1 MKRILKRIFAALAL
15 AALILTL
22 CACAPQAEGE
32 GSPSPSPVQSAP
44 ASEPSPPAQESEAP
58 APADFPEIIL
68 DEDSLNAAVPDF
80 LDGEQQLLYRRALCV
95 YSHLFGGDNAEVC
108 RWEEGDPYPS
118 GDAVEH
124 NGLPYT
130 KATGRYAAWEDF
142 DAMVHSVFTDDFWT
156 RRNAI
161 QRGELFLNIDGALH
175 FVWASR
181 GMYYY
186 TGNVP
191 DTFELV
197 SRSEDEIVFTLT
209 GHYSFPWPKEGESP
223 EDRDRRL
230 EQGWEY
236 TIDFPMKLVRTEAG
250 WRFDQFHGAC
260 ADQEGP
266 PQTPSD
272 TWETNVYFD
281 RALTNFDFAQD
292 HSLGRYIILTLQ
304 VPAGWTQSDNDFQD
318 EDGGIAMKLHYL
330 TQVDPGYVLDEGVRE
345 KLFPNSGLNPEIA
358 DWPAQAHTT
367 PQGYECVLFTG
378 LFGSQSGMYGCVRG
392 DGEHILFFSAFAAE
406 EQTLWDAVDS
416 MQFFF

>member
-22 CACAPQAEGE
+22 CACAPQAAGE
-32 GSPSPSPVQSAP
+32 PSPSPVQSAP
-44 ASEPSPPAQESEAP
+44 ASEPSPPAQESEPP

-68 DEDSLNAAVPDF
+68 DENSRNAAVPDF
-80 LDGEQQLLYRRALCV
+80 LDEEQQLLYRRALCV
-95 YSHLFGGDNAEVC
+95 YSHLFGGDTAEVC
-108 RWEEGDPYPS
+108 CWEEGDSYPD
-118 GDAVEH
+118 GNPIDRD
-124 NGLPYT
+124 GLPYT
-130 KATGRYAAWEDF
+130 RAVGRYAAWEDF
-142 DAMVHSVFTDDFWT
+142 DAMVHSVFTESFWE
-156 RRNAI
+156 RCNAI

-175 FVWASR
+175 FIWASR

-209 GHYSFPWPKEGESP
+209 GHYSSPWPKEGESP
-223 EDRDRRL
+223 EDRDQRL
-230 EQGWEY
+230 ERGWEY
-236 TIDFPMKLVRTEAG
+236 TLDFPMRLVRTEAG
-250 WRFDQFHGAC
+250 WRFDQFHGAA
-260 ADQEGP
+260 ADQEEP
-266 PQTPSD
+266 PQPPSD
-272 TWETNVYFD
+272 TQEATIYFD
-281 RALTNFDFAQD
+281 RALTNFDSAQD

-318 EDGGIAMKLHYL
+318 EDGAIAMKLHYL
-330 TQVDPGYVLDEGVRE
+330 TQVDPGCVLDEGVRE
-345 KLFPNSGLNPEIA
+345 KLFPNSGLNPETA